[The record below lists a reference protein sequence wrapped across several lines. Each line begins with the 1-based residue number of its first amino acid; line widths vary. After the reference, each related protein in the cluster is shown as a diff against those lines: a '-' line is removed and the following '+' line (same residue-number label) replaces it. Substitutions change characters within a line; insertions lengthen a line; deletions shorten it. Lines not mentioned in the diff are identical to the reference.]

1 MSPAS
6 PRSRIPTPTASR
18 AASRPAR
25 PGRGPECGS
34 GTEPAPDSSSVNA
47 AFPAFVAMV
56 VKFVNVSA
64 RSGSTTRKPIR
75 SRAAARPLPEA
86 GRRRPWPS
94 APALRARALVLVAGA
109 VLLGSHGAAEAQTQT
124 VSISI
129 SSSRIDEGGSATLTV
144 NAVPAFGSDQT
155 VVLTWDGAPLVN
167 GVIQGTG
174 NTTSFTL
181 TGGNTSQTFALTAPE
196 DNVYVPEKEADLWA
210 AIDGQNYSTKLRY
223 VDNEGKPTVTI
234 RLTADRVDEDETA
247 DLRLVAELSHAS
259 AETHKVGLTVLD
271 PYDALTGT
279 VPTEFE
285 FTACNFGPNC
295 PQTMVNHTLTLDDN
309 TLEDGTRP
317 VDFALTVGD
326 AAHATLG
333 MPSTTILWVKDDD
346 APPSKPQNVVAA
358 GGLEKVRLS
367 WDEPEYTSGD
377 RITKYQYRQSIN
389 DGVTWHLG
397 WVDVLDGATV
407 RELEIT
413 GLPGGIEHT
422 FQVRAFSDGTGRGDF
437 SEVRATPFSLE
448 TVEGLGW
455 NLVFSSPTIVEGG
468 AGVTATISIDGD
480 PLPGPVSLPIQVNEL
495 VDDNGVQR
503 SEPLEGL
510 DDGGLIDAVEVDDL
524 VGVTFPAG
532 ARSMTLTLFVPEDD
546 TLYTPPTLLEI
557 EVLSPRT
564 VMPDAMAT
572 SELTWRDNDPVPVA
586 TLAADRTTVTEG
598 GDVTLTATLTTGFAA
613 ALTEVP
619 VDVEVDGVLLTS
631 TSSVD
636 PFEFAAGET
645 TATLDFTTTEELTHS
660 GGRTVTISLKPPR
673 GEAYALA
680 DPSSVTVQVLD
691 KLVPVV
697 TVMADPTV
705 TEGET
710 ITLTAVLS
718 FGFDSPIEVAV
729 DADDPYGAL
738 DGSPGT
744 FSFAACETT
753 ATTCETT
760 ATIDVQTVDE
770 MENAGPGTVTFT
782 LADSSDGTYLP
793 GDEATVTVRVLDN
806 DAMPTAPRNLRA
818 QARVDGVWLTWDAP
832 DSSGDAMIDEYQFR
846 VSRDGGGSWETKDTQ
861 WHFAGDAD
869 TRSRG
874 VEFKEYRELTFQLAA
889 SNDTSGYGPWSSSA
903 TVTPVKAD
911 SLEWRFRAS
920 SNIARRSF
928 RTAGRAAVL
937 IEGNTI
943 TGTLTIVEGAPF
955 LEDQAI
961 PVTHDHPA
969 GPHLIRAADGS
980 DEMLIT
986 LPAGHMSAGIELH
999 VPDDELYW
1007 TPAHSRTTGRMDRTS
1022 ESSCV
1027 GCVPKAKRLHADVPG
1042 TTVDPYDFVVVL
1054 EDEGPPVINMSASAA
1069 PTVISEADMGSDT
1082 DLTEKDLK
1090 YTVTLSHGFAEATTV
1105 TFVFEGGGYRYVTR
1119 ETARCRHGLPCV
1131 ITWRAIPA
1139 ETTEVEFGWPL
1150 TDDSA
1155 ANTVEDDHLLTIKLS
1170 EETAEFF
1177 ESDAGHHY
1185 LVGPNDRA
1193 TYLFVDNDAAPTA
1206 PTGVVAEAGDQAVRL
1221 RWQEP
1226 DYGTA
1231 GGGHVGKYQYRL
1243 KAGTGN
1249 YGTWQD
1255 IPGNFFTRT
1264 HTVTHTAEGGTTR
1277 LTNGTLYTIELRGNN
1292 AHADAGAAATAV
1304 TATPSASATEVTYEL
1319 SLSSSSDTITEG
1331 GTTVTATLTGEQRAH
1346 DRAEIPAHMGRPVP
1360 GRGCV
1365 RPGAP
1370 AKRRP
1375 AERDYHRGQR
1385 RRAAP
1390 SC

>member
-6 PRSRIPTPTASR
+6 PRSRIPTP
-18 AASRPAR
+18 
-25 PGRGPECGS
+25 
-34 GTEPAPDSSSVNA
+34 
-47 AFPAFVAMV
+47 M
-56 VKFVNVSA
+56 
-64 RSGSTTRKPIR
+64 
-75 SRAAARPLPEA
+75 PEA
-86 GRRRPWPS
+86 GRRRPWLRG
-94 APALRARALVLVAGA
+94 PALRAGALVLVAGA
-109 VLLGSHGAAEAQTQT
+109 VLFGSHGAAEAQTQT

-144 NAVPAFGSDQT
+144 NANPAFGSDKL
-155 VVLTWDGAPLVN
+155 VALTWDRASLVN

-181 TGGNTSQTFALTAPE
+181 TGGNTSRTFALTAPE
-196 DNVYVPEKEADLWA
+196 DNVYVPEKEADLVA
-210 AIDGQNYSTKLRY
+210 EIDGQHYTKPLRY

-234 RLTADRVDEDETA
+234 STSPADRVGEDETA
-247 DLRLVAELSHAS
+247 VLVAELSHAS
-259 AETHKVGLTVLD
+259 AEAHKVGLTVLD

-279 VPTEFE
+279 VPTEFD
-285 FTACNFGPNC
+285 FTVCTFGPNC
-295 PQTMVNHTLTLDDN
+295 PKKTVRHTLTLDDN

-317 VDFALTVGD
+317 VNFALTVDD

-333 MPSTTILWVKDDD
+333 MPSTAILWVKDDD
-346 APPSKPQNVVAA
+346 APPSKPQNVVAV
-358 GGLEKVRLS
+358 GGLNKVRLS

-413 GLPGGIEHT
+413 GLTGGIEHT
-422 FQVRAFSDGTGRGDF
+422 FQVRAFSDDTGKRGDF

-510 DDGGLIDAVEVDDL
+510 DDGRLIDAVEGDDV

-532 ARSMTLTLFVPEDD
+532 ARSMTLTLFVPVDD
-546 TLYTPPTLLEI
+546 DAYTPPTLLEI
-557 EVLSPRT
+557 AVLSPRT
-564 VMPDAMAT
+564 VMPGAMAT
-572 SELTWRDNDPVPVA
+572 SELSWRDNDPAPVA
-586 TLAADRTTVTEG
+586 TLAAGRTTVTEG
-598 GDVTLTATLTTGFAA
+598 EDVTLTATLAATGFAA
-613 ALTEVP
+613 ALTEVL
-619 VDVEVDGVLLTS
+619 VDVEVDGVPLTS

-660 GGRTVTISLKPPR
+660 GERTVTIFLKPPR
-673 GEAYALA
+673 GAAYTLG
-680 DPSSVTVQVLD
+680 DPSLVTVQVLD
-691 KLVPVV
+691 KPVPVV

-718 FGFDSPIEVAV
+718 FGFDSPIEVDV

-744 FSFAACETT
+744 FSFAAG
-753 ATTCETT
+753 ETT

-770 MENAGPGTVTFT
+770 MEHAGPGTVTLT
-782 LADSSDGTYLP
+782 LAEPTDGTYLL
-793 GDEATVTVRVLDN
+793 GDEATVSVRVLDN

-832 DSSGDAMIDEYQFR
+832 DSSGDAKIDEYQFR
-846 VSRDGGGSWETKDTQ
+846 VSRDGGRSWETKDPQ

-869 TRSRG
+869 TRSHE

-903 TVTPVKAD
+903 TVTPVKAG

-955 LEDQAI
+955 MKDQSI
-961 PVTHDHPA
+961 PVIHGHPA

-980 DEMLIT
+980 DPTVIT

-1007 TPAHSRTTGRMDRTS
+1007 TPAHGPLANRSGNT
-1022 ESSCV
+1022 SCV

-1054 EDEGPPVINMSASAA
+1054 EDEEPPVISMSASAA
-1069 PTVISEADMGSDT
+1069 PTVISEADMGLAT
-1082 DLTEKDLK
+1082 DLTEMDLK

-1105 TFVFEGGGYRYVTR
+1105 QFVFEGGGYRYVTR
-1119 ETARCRHGLPCV
+1119 ETARCRGNSEGV
-1131 ITWRAIPA
+1131 PA
-1139 ETTEVEFGWPL
+1139 
-1150 TDDSA
+1150 
-1155 ANTVEDDHLLTIKLS
+1155 
-1170 EETAEFF
+1170 
-1177 ESDAGHHY
+1177 
-1185 LVGPNDRA
+1185 
-1193 TYLFVDNDAAPTA
+1193 
-1206 PTGVVAEAGDQAVRL
+1206 DQL
-1221 RWQEP
+1221 
-1226 DYGTA
+1226 
-1231 GGGHVGKYQYRL
+1231 
-1243 KAGTGN
+1243 
-1249 YGTWQD
+1249 
-1255 IPGNFFTRT
+1255 
-1264 HTVTHTAEGGTTR
+1264 
-1277 LTNGTLYTIELRGNN
+1277 
-1292 AHADAGAAATAV
+1292 AHA
-1304 TATPSASATEVTYEL
+1304 
-1319 SLSSSSDTITEG
+1319 
-1331 GTTVTATLTGEQRAH
+1331 
-1346 DRAEIPAHMGRPVP
+1346 
-1360 GRGCV
+1360 
-1365 RPGAP
+1365 
-1370 AKRRP
+1370 
-1375 AERDYHRGQR
+1375 
-1385 RRAAP
+1385 
-1390 SC
+1390 